1 MTATGRGADPRLDLV
16 GLERTVQAA
25 LESGDERGLHVLGY
39 GEMTCVVAWPEA
51 SGPWACK
58 RLPVFDASERLE
70 EYRAVFDD
78 YLSTLGERGVLV
90 HPTTLEHVPAADGNL
105 AGYCV
110 QRKVDAAAHA
120 PALLRDASD
129 HEGRALLAGILD
141 HIGTTI
147 SEHVG
152 LDAQLSNWF
161 VEGGELR
168 YVDVTTP
175 LLRTDTGRE
184 RLDTDLFMA
193 SLPAFARP
201 LVRRF
206 ALATILDPY
215 YDPRRAALDLLANL
229 HKEDLA
235 GWVPIAVELANA
247 RLGTD
252 FTVEEIDRYYRRD
265 ARLWGW
271 LQRVRRADRWWQRRV
286 RRRPYPFLIPEKID
300 RNL

>member
-1 MTATGRGADPRLDLV
+1 VTAGRRPHTDLDLA
-16 GLERTVQAA
+16 GLEQAVQGALAA
-25 LESGDERGLHVLGY
+25 GDERGLHVLGY
-39 GEMTCVVAWPEA
+39 GEMTCVVAWPRA
-51 SGPWACK
+51 DGPWACK
-58 RLPVFDASERLE
+58 RLPVFADDAQLDH
-70 EYRAVFDD
+70 YRAVFDD
-78 YLSTLGERGVLV
+78 YLTTLGERGVLV

-120 PALLRDASD
+120 PALLRDATD
-129 HEGRALLAGILD
+129 QAGRALLAGILD
-141 HIGTTI
+141 HIGATI
-147 SEHVG
+147 SDRVG

-161 VEGGELR
+161 VEDGELR

-175 LLRTDTGRE
+175 LLRDDAGRE
-184 RLDTDLFMA
+184 RLDTELFMA

-215 YDPRRAALDLLANL
+215 YVTRRATLDLLANL
-229 HKEDLA
+229 HKEGLA
-235 GWVPIAVELANA
+235 AWTPIAVELANA

-252 FTVEEIDRYYRRD
+252 FTVDEIARYYRRD
-265 ARLWGW
+265 ARLWGA